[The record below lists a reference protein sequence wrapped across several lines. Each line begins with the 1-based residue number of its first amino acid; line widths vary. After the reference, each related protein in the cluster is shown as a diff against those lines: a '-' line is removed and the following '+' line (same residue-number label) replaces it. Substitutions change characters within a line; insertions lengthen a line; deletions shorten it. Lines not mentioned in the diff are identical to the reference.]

1 MQQNLEQH
9 KRADELSVGDVV
21 AIADMVG
28 APGQT
33 EAVTCRV
40 FVVHTLY
47 LVGDDVEVNGWLT
60 TSRNNL
66 VTTVPAFKR

>member
-21 AIADMVG
+21 AVADMVG
-28 APGQT
+28 APGQNGS
-33 EAVTCRV
+33 VTCRV
-40 FVVHTLY
+40 FVVHTLH
-47 LVGDDVEVNGWLT
+47 LVGDDVELNGWLT